1 MTDADRFYELY
12 KLAFSELIRASSAH
26 PERWAG
32 RLSAEEV
39 ARSAYAH
46 AEAGARSLA
55 PQFTE
60 EPRSYD
66 QHAPTIPPPHTSPE
80 RCVQLI
86 DVSPGSTGIATRS
99 RCPCPALIGLDY
111 CIYHRRLT

>member
-39 ARSAYAH
+39 ARHAYAH

-66 QHAPTIPPPHTSPE
+66 QHAPTIPPPLVMPPRCSMALLTSGGPFQ
-80 RCVQLI
+80 C
-86 DVSPGSTGIATRS
+86 AW
-99 RCPCPALIGLDY
+99 PALPGLDY
-111 CIYHRRLT
+111 CQDHAPPGFVK